1 MTNGHIYAR
10 AAQTLTAFRAAIT
23 NSTTSFASSAW
34 CTQNTTPHDTK
45 YGNYVMHRRREPW
58 DA

>member
-1 MTNGHIYAR
+1 MDKSMTR